1 MIGRGEKELDEL
13 LNILLAQKDIRLTK
27 GASEFFPPI
36 PNVDSSRS
44 GMVSN
49 SANKVSS
56 DF

>member
-13 LNILLAQKDIRLTK
+13 LNILLPQKDIRLTK